1 MFINISNH
9 NAQNQ
14 ASLFILTF
22 FLFFTPPLSTF
33 SPTDNYLIS
42 CGSTIDNRRFISDSH
57 PNSPLLSSTETIPLT
72 NQNPSPNYPQI
83 YNTARIFKTPSK
95 YAFEVKEPGTR
106 MVSLH
111 FYPSFSSIPDL
122 DDAQFHVLVNG
133 HVDLGNFSVGK
144 VRDFAAKEYFIRVD
158 SVKVVINFVPTKKG
172 NFGFFNAIEV
182 ISAPK
187 RFDCSWDFLL
197 MVMICECLFSV
208 KTFSFFN
215 YFFFKK
221 Y

>member
-1 MFINISNH
+1 M
-9 NAQNQ
+9 A
-14 ASLFILTF
+14 
-22 FLFFTPPLSTF
+22 
-33 SPTDNYLIS
+33 
-42 CGSTIDNRRFISDSH
+42 
-57 PNSPLLSSTETIPLT
+57 
-72 NQNPSPNYPQI
+72 
-83 YNTARIFKTPSK
+83 
-95 YAFEVKEPGTR
+95 
-106 MVSLH
+106 SLH

-182 ISAPK
+182 IAAPK

-197 MVMICECLFSV
+197 MVVMICEGLFSV
-208 KTFSFFN
+208 ITFFLFLIFF
-215 YFFFKK
+215 
-221 Y
+221 

>member
-1 MFINISNH
+1 
-9 NAQNQ
+9 
-14 ASLFILTF
+14 
-22 FLFFTPPLSTF
+22 
-33 SPTDNYLIS
+33 
-42 CGSTIDNRRFISDSH
+42 
-57 PNSPLLSSTETIPLT
+57 
-72 NQNPSPNYPQI
+72 
-83 YNTARIFKTPSK
+83 
-95 YAFEVKEPGTR
+95 

-158 SVKVVINFVPTKKG
+158 SVKVVTNFVPAKKG

-187 RFDCSWDFLL
+187 SRGLICFGAPFKENDRKAAATLTADGKQLMSGRVGCHAHVGDWERDMAGLSRFVESRTQENGDED
-197 MVMICECLFSV
+197 
-208 KTFSFFN
+208 
-215 YFFFKK
+215 
-221 Y
+221 

>member
-1 MFINISNH
+1 
-9 NAQNQ
+9 
-14 ASLFILTF
+14 
-22 FLFFTPPLSTF
+22 
-33 SPTDNYLIS
+33 
-42 CGSTIDNRRFISDSH
+42 
-57 PNSPLLSSTETIPLT
+57 
-72 NQNPSPNYPQI
+72 
-83 YNTARIFKTPSK
+83 
-95 YAFEVKEPGTR
+95 

-172 NFGFFNAIEV
+172 NFGLFNASEV

-197 MVMICECLFSV
+197 MVSHSWLDLESIQKLIHGVQHGRIRPEPGQP
-208 KTFSFFN
+208 
-215 YFFFKK
+215 
-221 Y
+221 